1 MKIKRIKLK
10 NIRSYEN
17 QEIEFPEG
25 SLLLSGDIGSGKT
38 SILLAIEYALFGL
51 QPGQKGSALLRNNT
65 HLGEVILE
73 MEIDGKNIIIERR
86 LKRETKSVSND
97 YSAIIIDGEKI
108 ESSVTEL
115 KTKILGLLRY
125 PPEFIKKN
133 NLLYRYT
140 VYTPQEQMKQIIL
153 EDPEVRLN
161 ILGYVF
167 GIDKY
172 KRTRENL
179 SILLN
184 RLKEDSKLLQLEI
197 KYLDEER
204 AKLESTKNL
213 LLDLQTRIDK
223 QQIGLNE
230 RVNRR
235 KIIEKELKE
244 LELRIK
250 EKETF
255 EKEVEKAKIMMGSKR
270 DAMIMLD
277 KEFSNLQKG
286 LLEHEEP
293 FSEDKLLVL
302 VKSLSAKR
310 DEIEQ
315 HHSKYIDISSRIK
328 SMEQNKQSVS
338 DKKNAVFKIEIC
350 PTCLQNVPHAH
361 KHNIINEMEK
371 DLGDI
376 IKKISQL
383 ESEKNESKALLDKSR
398 LDLPR
403 MEEEKTR
410 LDILKSKIAFIE
422 KSKKR
427 AEEITK
433 IKADL
438 QKDLSLLLSHM
449 DNLKEGILE
458 FSKFSN
464 LFRISNEE
472 LTKALREEKLTEIAL
487 AKLKTELELKN
498 QEIVNIQKGIEEKQ
512 KSKKKLTALLELSDW
527 LSSHF
532 LGMVNFMER
541 NVMIKL
547 RVEFSR
553 LFSKWFHMLAG
564 EAFEVQLDENFTP
577 LIIQGESEMDY
588 AFLSGGERTAI
599 ALAYRLALNQTIN
612 SILSNIKT
620 KDIIILD
627 EPTDGFSEV
636 QLDKMREVLADLNV
650 PQLIIVSHEQKI
662 EGFVEN
668 LVRLRK
674 EGNVSYSDSN
684 LSLNQNNENQKT

>member
-1 MKIKRIKLK
+1 
-10 NIRSYEN
+10 
-17 QEIEFPEG
+17 
-25 SLLLSGDIGSGKT
+25 
-38 SILLAIEYALFGL
+38 
-51 QPGQKGSALLRNNT
+51 
-65 HLGEVILE
+65 
-73 MEIDGKNIIIERR
+73 ME
-86 LKRETKSVSND
+86 
-97 YSAIIIDGEKI
+97 
-108 ESSVTEL
+108 
-115 KTKILGLLRY
+115 
-125 PPEFIKKN
+125 
-133 NLLYRYT
+133 
-140 VYTPQEQMKQIIL
+140 
-153 EDPEVRLN
+153 
-161 ILGYVF
+161 
-167 GIDKY
+167 
-172 KRTRENL
+172 
-179 SILLN
+179 
-184 RLKEDSKLLQLEI
+184 
-197 KYLDEER
+197 
-204 AKLESTKNL
+204 
-213 LLDLQTRIDK
+213 
-223 QQIGLNE
+223 
-230 RVNRR
+230 
-235 KIIEKELKE
+235 
-244 LELRIK
+244 
-250 EKETF
+250 
-255 EKEVEKAKIMMGSKR
+255 
-270 DAMIMLD
+270 
-277 KEFSNLQKG
+277 
-286 LLEHEEP
+286 
-293 FSEDKLLVL
+293 
-302 VKSLSAKR
+302 KSL
-310 DEIEQ
+310 
-315 HHSKYIDISSRIK
+315 
-328 SMEQNKQSVS
+328 N
-338 DKKNAVFKIEIC
+338 
-350 PTCLQNVPHAH
+350 
-361 KHNIINEMEK
+361 
-371 DLGDI
+371 DI
-376 IKKISQL
+376 IKNISQL
-383 ESEKNESKALLDKSR
+383 VAEKNGSKALLDKSR

-403 MEEEKTR
+403 MEEEKIK
-410 LDILKSKIAFIE
+410 LEILKSRIVFIE

-487 AKLKTELELKN
+487 AELKKELEMTNKN
-498 QEIVNIQKGIEEKQ
+498 IVDIQKAIEAKQ
-512 KSKKKLTALLELSDW
+512 KSKKKLTELLELSDW

-564 EAFEVQLDENFTP
+564 ESFEVQLDENFTP

-620 KDIIILD
+620 RDIIILD

-684 LSLNQNNENQKT
+684 TILSKNNQK